1 MKEKIFKNALDSF
14 INAFSKNN
22 SKEAKKNSRIKLAT
36 STPFF
41 AGGAV
46 LQYLN
51 VNNQTPLEILQVFQS
66 YNIDHTYA
74 ALTLYG
80 IGSAILLTD
89 PREESPIQEELAQYG
104 SDYCPYESFSVA
116 NNDLKGKAI
125 QMKIN
130 RLHNLS
136 FQLGNNSIVGKTTKF
151 VANISE
157 RALNSFGKSSRPI
170 LDFFGKGEYGFELMN
185 HNNPRLVKYMPVPK
199 ALKQVISPEAFD
211 SESPFKKEEEK
222 FVYEVRER
230 AMSRTKEEILERNI
244 VLALVKVIDK
254 IKLGKEDRKDINAL
268 KKLKTIKCE
277 TSQGNIKRY
286 DNINEI
292 TKILSKEEDDIET
305 IKNLEIPEWNREQR
319 EGERTFHIFK
329 ELDRITKSKDIE
341 MLKKPMT
348 YRELYR
354 NELIIAIQFKL
365 RSPYEKENIE
375 IQKKSPLIKTHF
387 INKIKDYYRDLKNI
401 STVNLVGTT
410 LEEYPTHKILIEEK
424 EKEEIEKQKIEELKE
439 LNNEKLKESEVKK
452 KIRKKI

>member
-1 MKEKIFKNALDSF
+1 MKEKIFKNALESF

-22 SKEAKKNSRIKLAT
+22 SKEAKKNSRIKLAA

-41 AGGAV
+41 SGGAV

-51 VNNQTPLEILQVFQS
+51 INDQTPLEVLQVFQS
-66 YNIDHTYA
+66 YNMDQTYV

-80 IGSAILLTD
+80 VGSAILLTGQ
-89 PREESPIQEELAQYG
+89 RNESPLQEELAQYG

-185 HNNPRLVKYMPVPK
+185 HNNPRLVKYMPIPK
-199 ALKQVISPEAFD
+199 ALKQVISPEGFD
-211 SESPFKKEEEK
+211 SDSPYKKEEEQ

-230 AMSRTKEEILERNI
+230 AMNRTKEEILERNI
-244 VLALVKVIDK
+244 ILALVKVIDQ
-254 IKLGKEDRKDINAL
+254 IKMGTEDKKDINAL
-268 KKLKTIKCE
+268 KKLKTIKCQ

-292 TKILSKEEDDIET
+292 TKILSKEENDIET
-305 IKNLEIPEWNREQR
+305 IRNMDIPEWDKHLTK
-319 EGERTFHIFK
+319 GERAFHIFK
-329 ELDRITKSKDIE
+329 ELDKITQSKNIE

-387 INKIKDYYRDLKNI
+387 VNTIKDYYKDLKNI
-401 STVNLVGTT
+401 ATVNLVGTT
-410 LEEYPTHKILIEEK
+410 LEEYPTHKAI
-424 EKEEIEKQKIEELKE
+424 IEKQEEENLKLEELKKE
-439 LNNEKLKESEVKK
+439 EKTKEDKVNK
-452 KIRKKI
+452 KIRNKL

>member
-1 MKEKIFKNALDSF
+1 MKGKIFKNALESF

-22 SKEAKKNSRIKLAT
+22 SKEAKKNSRMKLAA

-41 AGGAV
+41 SGGAV
-46 LQYLN
+46 LQYLSI
-51 VNNQTPLEILQVFQS
+51 NNQTPIEVLQVFQA

-80 IGSAILLTD
+80 VGSAILLSD
-89 PREESPIQEELAQYG
+89 PRNESPLQEELAQYG

-136 FQLGNNSIVGKTTKF
+136 FQLGNSSIVGKTTKF

-185 HNNPRLVKYMPVPK
+185 HNNPRLVDYMPIPK
-199 ALKQVISPEAFD
+199 ALKQILSPEGFD
-211 SESPFKKEEEK
+211 FDSPFKKEEEK

-230 AMSRTKEEILERNI
+230 AMNRTKEEILERNI
-244 VLALVKVIDK
+244 VLCLVKVIDK
-254 IKLGKEDRKDINAL
+254 IKMKIEDRKDINAL
-268 KKLKTIKCE
+268 KKLKIIKCE

-286 DNINEI
+286 DNINEV
-292 TKILSKEEDDIET
+292 TKILSKEEDIEE
-305 IKNLEIPEWNREQR
+305 IRDLEIPEWDSGLSQ
-319 EGERTFHIFK
+319 GERVFHILK
-329 ELDRITKSKDIE
+329 ELDKITNSKNIE

-354 NELIIAIQFKL
+354 NELIIATQFKL
-365 RSPYEKENIE
+365 RIPYEKENIE
-375 IQKKSPLIKTHF
+375 IQKKSPLIKEHF
-387 INKIKDYYRDLKNI
+387 VNSKKDYYKDLKKL

-410 LEEYPTHKILIEEK
+410 LDEYPTHKVIIEEQ
-424 EKEEIEKQKIEELKE
+424 EKQIEIKEIEK
-439 LNNEKLKESEVKK
+439 LNNNQIKDKDKDKIK
-452 KIRKKI
+452 KIRKKL

>member
-1 MKEKIFKNALDSF
+1 MKEKIFKNALESF

-22 SKEAKKNSRIKLAT
+22 SKEAKKNSRIKLAA

-41 AGGAV
+41 SGGAV

-51 VNNQTPLEILQVFQS
+51 INDQTPLEVLQVFQS
-66 YNIDHTYA
+66 YNMDQTYV

-80 IGSAILLTD
+80 VGSAILLTD
-89 PREESPIQEELAQYG
+89 PRNESPLQEELAQYG

-185 HNNPRLVKYMPVPK
+185 HNNPRLVKYMPIPK
-199 ALKQVISPEAFD
+199 ALKQVISPEGFD
-211 SESPFKKEEEK
+211 SDSPYKKEEEQ

-230 AMSRTKEEILERNI
+230 AMNRTKEEILERNI
-244 VLALVKVIDK
+244 ILALVKVIDQ
-254 IKLGKEDRKDINAL
+254 IKMGTEDKKDINAL
-268 KKLKTIKCE
+268 KKLKTIKCQ

-292 TKILSKEEDDIET
+292 TKILSKEENDIET
-305 IKNLEIPEWNREQR
+305 IRNMDIPEWDKHLTK
-319 EGERTFHIFK
+319 GERAFHIFK
-329 ELDRITKSKDIE
+329 ELDKITQSKNIE

-387 INKIKDYYRDLKNI
+387 VNTIKDYYKDLKNI
-401 STVNLVGTT
+401 ATVNLVGTT
-410 LEEYPTHKILIEEK
+410 LEEYPTHKAI
-424 EKEEIEKQKIEELKE
+424 IEKQEEENLKLEELKKE
-439 LNNEKLKESEVKK
+439 EKTKEDKVNK
-452 KIRKKI
+452 KIRNKL

>member
-1 MKEKIFKNALDSF
+1 MKEKIFKNALESF
-14 INAFSKNN
+14 VNAFSKNN
-22 SKEAKKNSRIKLAT
+22 SKEAKKNSRIKLAA

-41 AGGAV
+41 SGGAV

-51 VNNQTPLEILQVFQS
+51 INNQTPLEVLQIFQA

-89 PREESPIQEELAQYG
+89 PRNESPLQEELAQYG

-136 FQLGNNSIVGKTTKF
+136 FQLGNGSIVGKTTKF
-151 VANISE
+151 VANVSE

-199 ALKQVISPEAFD
+199 GLKQVISPEGFD

-244 VLALVKVIDK
+244 ILALVKVIDK
-254 IKLGKEDRKDINAL
+254 IKMGKEDRKDINAL

-292 TKILSKEEDDIET
+292 TKILSKEEEDIET
-305 IKNLEIPEWNREQR
+305 IRNLDIPEWDSNLRQ
-319 EGERTFHIFK
+319 GERAFHILK
-329 ELDRITKSKDIE
+329 ELDKITESKNIE

-354 NELIIAIQFKL
+354 NELIIATQFKL

-387 INKIKDYYRDLKNI
+387 VNTIKDYYRDLKNI

-410 LEEYPTHKILIEEK
+410 LEEYPTHKAIIEEK
-424 EKEEIEKQKIEELKE
+424 ERQEAEKQKLEE
-439 LNNEKLKESEVKK
+439 LNNNKLKEEKTKK
-452 KIRKKI
+452 KIRNKL

>member
-1 MKEKIFKNALDSF
+1 MKEKIFKNALESF

-22 SKEAKKNSRIKLAT
+22 SKEAKKNSRMKLAA

-41 AGGAV
+41 SGGAV

-51 VNNQTPLEILQVFQS
+51 INNQTPLEILQIFQS

-89 PREESPIQEELAQYG
+89 PRNESPLQEELAQYG
-104 SDYCPYESFSVA
+104 SNYCPYESFSVA

-136 FQLGNNSIVGKTTKF
+136 FQLGNSSIVGKTTKF
-151 VANISE
+151 MANISE

-185 HNNPRLVKYMPVPK
+185 HNNPRLVDYMPIPK
-199 ALKQVISPEAFD
+199 VLKQVISPEGFD
-211 SESPFKKEEEK
+211 FDSPFKKEEEK

-230 AMSRTKEEILERNI
+230 AMNRTKEEILERNI
-244 VLALVKVIDK
+244 VLCLVKVIDK
-254 IKLGKEDRKDINAL
+254 IKMGTEEKKDINAL

-292 TKILSKEEDDIET
+292 TKILSKEEEDIET
-305 IKNLEIPEWNREQR
+305 IRNLEIPEWDSNLSQ
-319 EGERTFHIFK
+319 GERSFHILK
-329 ELDRITKSKDIE
+329 ELDKITNSKNIE

-354 NELIIAIQFKL
+354 NELIIATQFKL
-365 RSPYEKENIE
+365 RSPYEKENVE
-375 IQKKSPLIKTHF
+375 IQKKSPLIKEHF
-387 INKIKDYYRDLKNI
+387 VSTQKDYYKDLKKI

-410 LEEYPTHKILIEEK
+410 LEEYPTHKAIIEEQERKRK
-424 EKEEIEKQKIEELKE
+424 ELVELEE
-439 LNNEKLKESEVKK
+439 LNNNQKEDKKK
-452 KIRKKI
+452 KIRNKL